1 MVGWHHPLNGPE
13 FEQGLG
19 ENGRQGSQACC
30 TPWGHTDSDTTYDR
44 TEAHVVLRPLP
55 QALGLVLSHICP
67 MTLED
72 EELLRL

>member
-1 MVGWHHPLNGPE
+1 MDLSLSNLWERMEDGGAGPAVLHGVTQTQTRLRV
-13 FEQGLG
+13 EQ
-19 ENGRQGSQACC
+19 QQM
-30 TPWGHTDSDTTYDR
+30 
-44 TEAHVVLRPLP
+44 RPLP